1 MNIVIAKLLK
11 VFGWQKLLLMVWNA
25 VQDDL
30 KAHAAKTETK
40 IDDNVVMIADELIKV
55 IAE

>member
-1 MNIVIAKLLK
+1 MNIVIAKLMK
-11 VFGWQKLLLMVWNA
+11 VIGWQKLLLMVWNA

-30 KAHAAKTETK
+30 KAHAAKTENK
-40 IDDNVVMIADELIKV
+40 VDDNVIMIVDELVKV

>member
-1 MNIVIAKLLK
+1 MNIILAKLLK
-11 VFGWQKLLLMVWNA
+11 VVGWQKLLLMVWNA

-30 KAHAAKTETK
+30 KAHAAKTENK
-40 IDDNVVMIADELIKV
+40 VDDNIIMVADELIKV